1 MSKSS
6 EIPNRMKQYYAILN
20 KYRRSDVSLSSNL
33 NNKKIEITSN
43 NNIYIVNSLEEYVK
57 FINNLMLGYTLDS
70 KKTKYRRKFIFRGLN
85 NIYLIKS
92 KLFNQKLFNLNNT
105 DLSSIDF
112 NKSNG
117 RDNIVNNDIIHIKK
131 FEENGCLKLKGF
143 TNSIDLVAAAEHYG
157 ITTRYIDWSHSP
169 LVSTLFAIHDEPGI
183 YLSDDDEEYYC
194 LMIRDYRNASLILK
208 DLWVKPDN
216 DEAFIKTN
224 QISIKYAIQIKELE
238 EIFNYRKELEEI
250 SIDIRKDFKS
260 NNYILIEMKNDFKNA
275 IETYLSKKIIDLDKA
290 NKAKELI
297 FKIYSYFEKIYSI
310 TNINN
315 MSSNGNN
322 EIAAL
327 MTRKFIALGSKL
339 FLETNISNERLRN
352 QRGLFEIDCFDSII
366 DQFKDDSNM
375 FLLIKASMKKELIKY
390 IDRMG
395 INYYILTDEPEQC
408 SDVINRTLNHEYS
421 FSDKIEYSERK
432 KK

>member
-6 EIPNRMKQYYAILN
+6 GITKRMKQYYVVLN
-20 KYRRSDVSLSSNL
+20 KYKKSNVVLSSTL
-33 NNKKIEITSN
+33 NNEKIEITRK
-43 NNIYIVNSLEEYVK
+43 NNIYIVNSLNQYVE
-57 FINNLMLGYTLDS
+57 FINNLMLGYTVDS
-70 KKTKYRRKFIFRGLN
+70 NNTKYRRKFIFRGFN

-92 KLFNQKLFNLNNT
+92 KLFNQELFNLNNI

-112 NKSNG
+112 NKSKA

-183 YLSDDDEEYYC
+183 YLSDDEKYYC

-250 SIDIRKDFKS
+250 SIDIRKDFKTK
-260 NNYILIEMKNDFKNA
+260 NYILMEMKNDFKNA
-275 IETYLSKKIIDLDKA
+275 IEIYLSQKEIDLDKA